1 MIDQRGASPLHWA
14 AGSGHLDVTR
24 YLIEEC
30 ECDPN
35 KGQKGKRSF
44 SGRTSLHWAARN
56 GHLEIVQYL
65 VRTCSVDLEAA
76 TIDGTTAFCWAA
88 WQGHLKIME
97 YVNARLGGQMEFCL
111 CLTLISWYHSY
122 SFLHAQG
129 CNIHTANSFG
139 CNAVLWCAQGK
150 GEVAVLEW
158 LAAEECNLA
167 LVNNNA
173 HGVVH
178 KAAQRGWKL
187 GCIWFFENIMKAQ
200 TIELSL
206 ELVGPDTEG

>member
-14 AGSGHLDVTR
+14 AGSGYLDVTR

-56 GHLEIVQYL
+56 GHVEIVRYL

-76 TIDGTTAFCWAA
+76 TIDGTTGFCWAA

-97 YVNARLGGQMEFCL
+97 YVNARLGGRMEFCL
-111 CLTLISWYHSY
+111 CLTH
-122 SFLHAQG
+122 
-129 CNIHTANSFG
+129 
-139 CNAVLWCAQGK
+139 
-150 GEVAVLEW
+150 
-158 LAAEECNLA
+158 
-167 LVNNNA
+167 
-173 HGVVH
+173 
-178 KAAQRGWKL
+178 
-187 GCIWFFENIMKAQ
+187 
-200 TIELSL
+200 
-206 ELVGPDTEG
+206 